1 MRFLQFT
8 GLQAALIALVTAAA
22 IITLYFLK
30 HRRRRFVVS
39 STQLWKRVL
48 DNHLENSLFERL
60 RRYLS
65 ILLAVVTGLLVALA
79 IARPE
84 VEWLTGRSQSTV
96 IVLDTSPTMQAR
108 MGDGKTRWQHAVSAA
123 QSLVDAG
130 AGSTQFRIADTSGQ
144 FDSPF
149 TANKAELRRLIERMH
164 PVITPTKFP
173 EVDKA
178 AAGSESKIFFITDGV
193 SAVKPPKNANS
204 ISVFEAAPNVG
215 ITAFEIRSMPTA
227 PLAYEAFLEVYN
239 SGKDVRQVEI
249 TVSAGSAQPGIKK
262 NVKVGAGKSY
272 REDLDLSKFDGG
284 PIRAAV
290 RAEGDAFSPDDVAYT
305 YLPVKRRTKTLLVTQ
320 GNKFLENALKLDRL
334 VDLSIVTPRDF
345 TDGKD
350 FDALVFDRFAPA
362 QAPIRPALIIG
373 AQDVPW
379 LHKASG
385 FVGHPRFE
393 SWEETHPVMRH
404 VSLYDVS
411 IESAAKIDPANLISL
426 ASSGSGTPLILASE
440 HPRWIQLAFSL
451 EASDFPYHAGFPI
464 FLDNAIAWF
473 GRERL
478 ALRRNPG
485 IVEVP
490 LAKAEVRTIDGKTM
504 PTQESPGGGT
514 VFEAS
519 DPGLYVVSGADVRQY
534 VAVNFASRDFSDIN
548 SSNVK
553 ENGSPKTAGIPFLR
567 RELWF
572 YMLCGALL
580 LIGAEWFTYHRRI
593 TL

>member
-8 GLQAALIALVTAAA
+8 GLQAALIAVATAGA

-48 DNHLENSLFERL
+48 DAHMENSLFERL

-84 VEWLTGRSQSTV
+84 VEFLTGRSQRTV

-108 MGDGKTRWQHAVSAA
+108 MGDGKTRWQHAAEAA
-123 QSLVDAG
+123 QTLVDAG

-149 TANKAELRRLIERMH
+149 TDNKSELRRLVERMK
-164 PVITPTKFP
+164 PVIAPTRFP
-173 EVDKA
+173 ELDKVP
-178 AAGSESKIFFITDGV
+178 AGSESKVYFITDGV
-193 SAVKPPKNANS
+193 ASVRVPKEANS

-227 PLAYEAFLEVYN
+227 PLAYDAFLEIYN
-239 SGKDVRQVEI
+239 SGKESRQVDMTISGAGQQRI
-249 TVSAGSAQPGIKK
+249 TK
-262 NVKVGAGKSY
+262 NVKIAAGKSY

-290 RAEGDAFSPDDVAYT
+290 RADGDAFSPDDVAYT
-305 YLPVKRRTKTLLVTQ
+305 YLPVKRRTKTLLVTR
-320 GNKFLENALKLDRL
+320 GSKFLENALKLDRL
-334 VDLSIVTPRDF
+334 VDLTVVDPKDF
-345 TDGKD
+345 TDGKE

-362 QAPIRPALIIG
+362 QVPSRPALIVG
-373 AQDVPW
+373 AQDAAW
-379 LHKASG
+379 LHKADG

-393 SWEETHPVMRH
+393 SWDETHPVMRH
-404 VSLYDVS
+404 VSLFDVS
-411 IESAAKIDPANLISL
+411 IESAARVDPANLTAL

-440 HPRWIQLAFSL
+440 HPRWVQLTFNL
-451 EASDFPYHAGFPI
+451 ESSDFPYHAGFPI
-464 FLDNAIAWF
+464 FIDNAIAWF

-485 IVEVP
+485 VVEVP
-490 LAKAEVRTIDGKTM
+490 LAKAEVRTIDGKSM
-504 PTQESPGGGT
+504 ATQDTPGGT
-514 VFEAS
+514 VFEAP
-519 DPGLYVVSGADVRQY
+519 DPGLYVASTADVRQY
-534 VAVNFASRDFSDIN
+534 VAVNFSSRGFSDIN
-548 SSNVK
+548 SSNVR
-553 ENGSPKTAGIPFLR
+553 EAGAAKAAGVPFLR